1 MKETSFKEVVTAEYN
16 IFTKKYEELINKRFT
31 QIKKNVAQKTFKT
44 LLLDALWISHCTYFD
59 GLELLDILIDD
70 DNLADATQLSQ
81 NFVGNITTLLTDK
94 INNNQSFQ
102 NSFPKLLGFSSK
114 GVGNGEFL
122 LPLLIRGWEKEGD
135 GKLNGKSVELK
146 NFAGGSMKPVK
157 GGATTKGHIDVLNA
171 KLFGGSFMVNSNGE
185 KKIKEHGHPPFHSK
199 DEHQKHL
206 VVLNKIEDKKGVY
219 LEYFSQI
226 LAKDKSEVN
235 DLVDDLLLNIID
247 IDKCKRIYGEY
258 VLKAYKEI
266 DGFDIIMLINP
277 EDGYMVS
284 IADFDNVPTNVEFTA
299 KMTRRLD
306 TQATPDG
313 YATIKVKKTPKPRA
327 KKKKKK

>member
-1 MKETSFKEVVTAEYN
+1 MDMKETSFKEVVTTEYN
-16 IFTKKYEELINKRFT
+16 TFIKKYEELINKRFT
-31 QIKKNVAQKTFKT
+31 QTKKNVAQKAFKT

-70 DNLADATQLSQ
+70 DNLVEATQLSQ

-114 GVGNGEFL
+114 GIGNGELL
-122 LPLLIRGWEKEGD
+122 LPLLIRGWKKEDSND
-135 GKLNGKSVELK
+135 GVLNGKVVEIK
-146 NFAGGSMKPVK
+146 NFDGGSMKPVK
-157 GGATTKGHIDVLNA
+157 SGMTSKGHIDELNA
-171 KLFGGSFMVNSNGE
+171 RLFGGSFNAKN
-185 KKIKEHGHPPFHSK
+185 KIVKNGHPPFHSEK
-199 DEHQKHL
+199 EHKEHL
-206 VVLNKIEDKKGVY
+206 VVLNNIEDKKGTY

-247 IDKCKRIYGEY
+247 MAKCKRIYGEY
-258 VLKAYKEI
+258 VLKEYKEI

-299 KMTRRLD
+299 KMIRGKD

-313 YATIKVKKTPKPRA
+313 YVNIKVKKTPKPRA
-327 KKKKKK
+327 KKKK

>member
-70 DNLADATQLSQ
+70 DNLAEAPQLSQ
-81 NFVGNITTLLTDK
+81 NFVGNITALLTDK
-94 INNNQSFQ
+94 INNNKSFQ

-114 GVGNGEFL
+114 GVGNGELL

-135 GKLNGKSVELK
+135 GKLNGKAVELK
-146 NFAGGSMKPVK
+146 NFDGGSMKPVK
-157 GGATTKGHIDVLNA
+157 GGSTTKGHIDVLNTR
-171 KLFGGSFMVNSNGE
+171 LFG
-185 KKIKEHGHPPFHSK
+185 GHPPFHSK
-199 DEHQKHL
+199 KEHEEHL

-247 IDKCKRIYGEY
+247 MAQCKRIYGEY

-284 IADFDNVPTNVEFTA
+284 ITDFDNVPTNVEFTA
-299 KMTRRLD
+299 KMIRGKD

-313 YATIKVKKTPKPRA
+313 YVTIKVKKTPKPRA
-327 KKKKKK
+327 KKKK